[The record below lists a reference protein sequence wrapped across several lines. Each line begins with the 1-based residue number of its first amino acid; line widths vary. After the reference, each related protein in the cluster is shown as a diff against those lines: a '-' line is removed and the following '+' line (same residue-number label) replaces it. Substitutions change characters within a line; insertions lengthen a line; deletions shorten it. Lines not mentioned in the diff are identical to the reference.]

1 MSDELIEYVM
11 YLINSKK
18 GDIGRLNY
26 ILTALQDGKQLYS
39 SDKRYLESLITTYI
53 GSSRR
58 KSSEQRTNEEL
69 RAELAVVKEKLQR
82 IERRGYKRP
91 VGRKAVFFFV
101 TFFFGWHAVAQLVN
115 DRFLHD
121 VQSINPYLFPLFQ
134 LQVTMPSHIG
144 LTIEQIVLLVWGA
157 MMLTW
162 VILGLIYLVKFIRS
176 RYNPTYP

>member
-1 MSDELIEYVM
+1 
-11 YLINSKK
+11 
-18 GDIGRLNY
+18 
-26 ILTALQDGKQLYS
+26 
-39 SDKRYLESLITTYI
+39 
-53 GSSRR
+53 
-58 KSSEQRTNEEL
+58 
-69 RAELAVVKEKLQR
+69 LAKVKEKLQR
-82 IERRGYKRP
+82 IERRGYKKP

-134 LQVTMPSHIG
+134 LKVIMPSQIG

-176 RYNPTYP
+176 RYNPAYP

>member
-1 MSDELIEYVM
+1 MSDDLIKYVL

-18 GDIGRLNY
+18 GDVGRLNY
-26 ILTALQDGKQLYS
+26 ILATLQDDKPLYT
-39 SDKRYLESLITTYI
+39 SDKKYLESMISTYI
-53 GSSRR
+53 GPARR
-58 KSSEQRTNEEL
+58 KLREQQTVEDLRT
-69 RAELAVVKEKLQR
+69 ELARVNEKLKR
-82 IERRGYKRP
+82 VERRGYEKP

-134 LQVTMPSHIG
+134 LQVTMPSQIG

-162 VILGLIYLVKFIRS
+162 VILG
-176 RYNPTYP
+176 